1 MQRIFVLLFILLSQA
16 AAAQKKAGAESATE
30 ADPILSKLKF
40 RLVGPF
46 RGGRSGAVAGS
57 FKNKNTFYF
66 GATGGGVWKTTD
78 GGSNW
83 KNISDKYFGGTIG
96 AVAVAPSD
104 ENIVYV
110 GEGENTMRGNVSEGL
125 GGVWRSEDGGRTWQ
139 NRGLRE
145 GRHIIRLLIHP
156 RNPNI
161 VWAAVMGH
169 LFGPNEMRGVYK
181 TTDGGKTWRR
191 VLYVNNQTGASDLVM
206 EAGNPE
212 VLYAGTW
219 RLKRTPYSLESG
231 GDGSG
236 LWKSTNGG
244 ETWTNIT
251 TKKGLPKGVWG
262 IVGVAAAPSNPDKIY
277 ALVENK
283 GGGLF
288 TSADGG
294 ETWALTSSDNNIR
307 QRAWYYTKIFVDPK
321 NENVVY
327 APNVDLMRSRDGGKT
342 FQAIKKMKTG

>member
-1 MQRIFVLLFILLSQA
+1 LYA
-16 AAAQKKAGAESATE
+16 GAQKTAKKSAITSD
-30 ADPILSKLKF
+30 AVSDSVFFSKMKY

-57 FKNKNTFYF
+57 YKNKNTFYF
-66 GATGGGVWKTTD
+66 GATGGGVWKTMD

-83 KNISDKYFGGTIG
+83 KNVSDKYFGGSIG

-104 ENIVYV
+104 EDVVYV

-125 GGVWRSEDGGRTWQ
+125 GGMWRSDDAGRTWK
-139 NRGLRE
+139 NIGLKD
-145 GRHIIRLLIHP
+145 GRHIIRILIHP

-181 TTDGGKTWRR
+181 TTDGGRNWKR

-206 EAGNPE
+206 EPGNPE

-219 RLKRTPYSLESG
+219 RALRTPYSMESG

-236 LWKSTNGG
+236 LYKSTDGG
-244 ETWTNIT
+244 ETWTSL
-251 TKKGLPKGVWG
+251 K
-262 IVGVAAAPSNPDKIY
+262 
-277 ALVENK
+277 
-283 GGGLF
+283 
-288 TSADGG
+288 
-294 ETWALTSSDNNIR
+294 
-307 QRAWYYTKIFVDPK
+307 
-321 NENVVY
+321 
-327 APNVDLMRSRDGGKT
+327 
-342 FQAIKKMKTG
+342 IKKDYRRAPGAL